1 MADKDVNSVI
11 TTIENEIRAAEAE
24 VARLVAEGE
33 QEALKIEEAVVAR
46 LKALLSKIMSALGA

>member
-1 MADKDVNSVI
+1 MADGDVSSVI
-11 TTIENEIRAAEAE
+11 TQIENEIKAAEAE

-46 LKALLSKIMSALGA
+46 LKALLAKIMSALGA